1 MRVVIAKK
9 LLSSIGGSEV
19 VARHLAGAL
28 AERGHEVTCIGMRP
42 AWRRPGIP
50 ARVSGSM
57 DGPVSVMEGA
67 VRYVYLPPRFGRL
80 GAAID
85 GLLPTSLA
93 DTEALAVLL
102 RGADVVHVIA
112 REWAASLERAARRV
126 GAAFIET
133 PLAHPGQ
140 PFSGAGRDDV
150 LRYRRDDAV
159 IALTEWEAGW
169 YRARGARSVHVTGLG
184 TRLRPP
190 EPAPDGASVLFVG
203 RKERYKGYHALRD
216 AARIVWRS
224 RPDARFV
231 AIGQR
236 AWNGCFE
243 RWTADDRWTEMDV
256 VDEATKDAAYSRAS
270 VLAMPSEHETFGHTY
285 LESWAAGRPVIAGDI
300 APLREVVRSGID
312 GWHARNEPKDV
323 ARAVLDA
330 LADPARAAAMGAA
343 GRERVRER
351 WTWPIVAERTEAAY
365 AAALAL
371 GGCRRGDEVPPA

>member
-1 MRVVIAKK
+1 VRVVIAKK
-9 LLSSIGGSEV
+9 LLSSVGGSEI
-19 VARHLAGAL
+19 VARRLAAAL
-28 AERGHEVTCIGMRP
+28 AERGHLVTCIGMRP
-42 AWRRPGIP
+42 AWPRPGIP
-50 ARVSGSM
+50 AYVPRSM
-57 DGPVSVMEGA
+57 DGPAIEMEGA

-93 DTEALAVLL
+93 DTEALVELL

-112 REWAASLERAARRV
+112 REWAGSLERAARRV

-140 PFSGAGRDDV
+140 PFSGAGGHDV
-150 LRYRRDDAV
+150 GRYRRDDAV

-169 YRARGARSVHVTGLG
+169 YRAHGARSVHVTGLG
-184 TRLRPP
+184 ARMRDVLPAA
-190 EPAPDGASVLFVG
+190 EPATVLFVG

-216 AARIVWRS
+216 AARMVWRE
-224 RPDARFV
+224 RPETQFV

-236 AWNGCFE
+236 AWQGRFE
-243 RWTADDRWTEMDV
+243 RWATDERWVELDV

-285 LESWAAGRPVIAGDI
+285 LEAWAAGRPVIAGDI

-312 GWHARNEPKDV
+312 GWHARNEPADV
-323 ARAVLDA
+323 ARAVLEA
-330 LADPARAAAMGAA
+330 LSDPIRAAAMGAA
-343 GRERVRER
+343 GRDRVSER

-365 AAALAL
+365 AAAL
-371 GGCRRGDEVPPA
+371 GGSRTRS